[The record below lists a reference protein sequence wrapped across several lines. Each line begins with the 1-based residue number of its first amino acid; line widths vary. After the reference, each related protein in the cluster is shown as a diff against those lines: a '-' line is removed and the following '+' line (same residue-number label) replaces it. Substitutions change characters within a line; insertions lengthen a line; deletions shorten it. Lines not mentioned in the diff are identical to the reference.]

1 MSVVRHRGDAD
12 CGCAALASFTGETY
26 EDTYVAVRDVEP
38 THRGKNGL
46 TNYQV
51 VAAAKRMEGR
61 YKLTPTRR
69 FDLDED
75 EGVLRIR
82 WSDPGKRRG
91 GHFVAVVNGFIRC
104 PSGEERGWREYLQM
118 YGGRACTL
126 LKGDRS

>member
-1 MSVVRHRGDAD
+1 VSVVRHRGDAD

-26 EDTYVAVRDVEP
+26 EDTYVAVRDVDP
-38 THRGKNGL
+38 AHRGKNGL
-46 TNYQV
+46 HNRQI
-51 VAAAKRMEGR
+51 VAAAKLMDIVLE
-61 YKLTPTRR
+61 PTRR

-82 WSDPGKRRG
+82 WNDPRKRRG

-104 PSGEERGWREYLQM
+104 PSGEERGWREYLEI

-126 LKGDRS
+126 LKGSEE